1 MAKNVNIKKSYE
13 ISALTPDQVQEIRRC
28 MYGYDNPQTGK
39 FECGPV
45 YFAKNYVRIQHPKR
59 GDIPFILYPYQE
71 KMMDMY
77 LNNNK
82 VVVLSAR
89 QTGKALCLNT
99 PIPTPTGWTTMGE
112 IQPGDTVLDATGKPV
127 EVIAT
132 SPVMRNH
139 DCYRVHFD
147 TGDFVVAD
155 AGHLWEV
162 RDEYTRKTKVLTT
175 QQLVDVKYIN
185 EKNQARWTVKTS
197 KAIQLPDVNLPIDPY
212 QLGVWLGDGHSD
224 TGAITLH
231 ENDLELFEHF
241 GPVDFRTGY
250 GKPDHIKYVKVE
262 GLHTKLRHN
271 GLLNNKHIPIQYK
284 RASYDQRL
292 ALLQGLMD
300 TDGTVDTKGRGQ
312 CELTLADERLSLD
325 AYELICSLGLK
336 AYRKTRTIN
345 GFVRYEIK
353 FSAYRNEIEVFKLN
367 RKLKLMKPDPH
378 TSRKYSTKKRSIVL
392 IESVESVDVK
402 CICVDNDDHL
412 FLFGDAFIPT
422 HNSQTSAIFL
432 LWFAIFNPDKTILI
446 AANKNDLA
454 MEMIQR
460 IQYAY
465 EFLPMWL
472 KPGVTD
478 DGWNKHSLK
487 FDNKSRIV
495 STATSANSGRGMSIS
510 LLYLDEFAFVAPNIQ
525 EEFWTS
531 ILPTLS
537 TGGACIM
544 SSTPNGAVDK
554 FASIWRAANM
564 DNNTDGLLFKPIEV
578 KWNEPPGRDEQFK
591 HDHIAMLG
599 ELKWK
604 QEYECEFLS
613 SDPLLID
620 SLVIQH
626 LEKNVKQPIREDL
639 GFRFW
644 QELKPNKTYLVGVD
658 PATGS
663 NEDFSTILVYDF
675 QDLTSVAEFRSNT
688 MSSPQLYAALKM
700 MLKKIE
706 SLGSMAYFSIEN
718 NGVGEGVISLYEND
732 AKIPEKCE
740 FISEEGG
747 NRLGMRTESRVKLR
761 TCLALKQM
769 IEAGKIDVKSE
780 NLLKELKSFVSTK
793 GSYAAQSGATDDLI
807 SALLIIVRLLSEM
820 ATYEQR
826 AFDIVNSYEDMGSLS
841 TEEVEEQYDENYEPD
856 SFLT

>member
-13 ISALTPDQVQEIRRC
+13 ISNLTADQVTEIRRC
-28 MYGYDNPQTGK
+28 MYGFDNPETGM

-59 GDIPFILYPYQE
+59 GDIPFILYDYQE

-89 QTGKALCLNT
+89 QTGK
-99 PIPTPTGWTTMGE
+99 
-112 IQPGDTVLDATGKPV
+112 
-127 EVIAT
+127 
-132 SPVMRNH
+132 
-139 DCYRVHFD
+139 
-147 TGDFVVAD
+147 
-155 AGHLWEV
+155 
-162 RDEYTRKTKVLTT
+162 
-175 QQLVDVKYIN
+175 
-185 EKNQARWTVKTS
+185 
-197 KAIQLPDVNLPIDPY
+197 
-212 QLGVWLGDGHSD
+212 
-224 TGAITLH
+224 
-231 ENDLELFEHF
+231 
-241 GPVDFRTGY
+241 
-250 GKPDHIKYVKVE
+250 
-262 GLHTKLRHN
+262 
-271 GLLNNKHIPIQYK
+271 
-284 RASYDQRL
+284 
-292 ALLQGLMD
+292 
-300 TDGTVDTKGRGQ
+300 
-312 CELTLADERLSLD
+312 
-325 AYELICSLGLK
+325 
-336 AYRKTRTIN
+336 
-345 GFVRYEIK
+345 
-353 FSAYRNEIEVFKLN
+353 
-367 RKLKLMKPDPH
+367 
-378 TSRKYSTKKRSIVL
+378 
-392 IESVESVDVK
+392 
-402 CICVDNDDHL
+402 
-412 FLFGDAFIPT
+412 
-422 HNSQTSAIFL
+422 SQTSAIFL
-432 LWFAIFNPDKTILI
+432 LWFACFNPDKTILI

-578 KWNEPPGRDEQFK
+578 RWDEPPGRDEQFK
-591 HDHIAMLG
+591 QDHIAMLG

-620 SLVIQH
+620 SLVLQH
-626 LEKNVKQPIREDL
+626 LEKQTKLPIQEDMGFKFYQP
-639 GFRFW
+639 
-644 QELKPNKTYLVGVD
+644 LKNNKTYLIGVD

-663 NEDFSTILVYDF
+663 NEDFSTMLLYDF
-675 QDLTSVAEFRSNT
+675 QDLTLVGEFRSNT
-688 MSSPQLYAALKM
+688 MSSPQLYASLKM
-700 MLKKIE
+700 ILKKIE
-706 SLGSMAYFSIEN
+706 SMNSMAYFSIEN

-732 AKIPEKCE
+732 AKIPQKCE
-740 FISEEGG
+740 FVSEEGG

-761 TCLALKQM
+761 TCLSLKQM
-769 IEAGKIDVKSE
+769 VEAGKIEVISE
-780 NLLKELKSFVSTK
+780 TIVKELKSFISSK
-793 GSYAAQSGATDDLI
+793 GSYAAQHGATDDLI
-807 SALLIIVRLLSEM
+807 SAMLIVIRLLSEM

-826 AFDIVNSYEDMGSLS
+826 AFDLVNDYQDIGSLS
-841 TEEVEEQYDENYEPD
+841 SEAVEEEYDENYVPD
-856 SFLT
+856 SFLV